1 MDAADNDSGH
11 PDSGARSE
19 LASGSATAHGSGA
32 KASIGQSVRR
42 RDATAKLRGET
53 HFVDDLPRSGV
64 WLGGTVRSPL
74 PHGKLRG
81 LRFDPAFDW
90 TTVTVVTA
98 ADIPGANVCPIVY
111 RDQPVLAFDRVRY
124 DGDPVAL
131 IAAPDEETLQRAL
144 DAVTVDIEP
153 LASIYDARVAARSA
167 GASSPAASSPA
178 ASSPAAEAPTASS
191 PAASSPSTSASVPAA
206 SSPSTSES
214 SPSPSEPSPSSPVP
228 LVYGADNLFRRIEI
242 RKGNAAEALATAAVV
257 VEGEYA
263 TGAQEH
269 LYLEPQGMQA
279 EWTGDSIVLRGSMQC
294 PYYLVEAVAVVLGIA
309 ESQVRVVPTAAGG
322 GFGGKE
328 DFPSLLAGHAALL
341 AWKSGRPVRMV
352 YERVED
358 IRFTSKR
365 HPSWI
370 RHRTGFTTDGRLVAM
385 EVDLLLDGGAY
396 STLSPLVLQ
405 RSAVHAAGPYAC
417 DHVLIDARA
426 VATNH
431 PPRGAFR
438 GFGGPQAAFA
448 WETHLDR
455 CAARLGIDP
464 VELRRRNVARPGDT
478 LATGQPLGADG
489 DVRAVLERALV
500 ESRYG
505 ERRAECEAFNAAA
518 DRRVG
523 AARFHRRGI
532 GLSCFMHGTGLNG
545 NAEGFF
551 RSRVFIDAT
560 ATGRFRVSTS
570 QIEMGQ
576 GTDTIVAQL
585 AAEGLGVSV
594 DRIELAPLDTAVTP
608 NSGPTVASR
617 TAAVIGGL
625 LIDAGRRLRERIER
639 FAGRPLPDEAEFV
652 TAAMRLAATGPV
664 REEAEYTPPPG
675 FAWDET
681 RHRGDAY
688 LGYSWGCY
696 VIVMEVDLLTGET
709 RPLDVTAVQDIGCMV
724 NPMLAAGQVE
734 GGVTQALGWALMETA
749 VWREGR
755 MVNANMTD
763 YVIPTAVDVP
773 PIRVVFLEQPLAR
786 MPHGAKGLG
795 ELPHEGPAPAVANA
809 LRHALGI
816 DFHAVPITPETIL
829 ERLAATRTAA
839 LGSG

>member
-1 MDAADNDSGH
+1 MDATENDSCH
-11 PDSGARSE
+11 PDRGTRSE
-19 LASGSATAHGSGA
+19 FEPGSATARGSSA

-53 HFVDDLPRSGV
+53 QFVDDLPRSGV

-144 DAVTVDIEP
+144 DAVTIDIEP
-153 LASIYDARVAARSA
+153 LASIFDARVAARSA
-167 GASSPAASSPA
+167 GASSPAAETPTASVPSASSPSTPA
-178 ASSPAAEAPTASS
+178 ASPASS
-191 PAASSPSTSASVPAA
+191 PAASPA
-206 SSPSTSES
+206 
-214 SPSPSEPSPSSPVP
+214 VP
-228 LVYGADNLFRRIEI
+228 LVYGADNLFRQIEI
-242 RKGNAAEALATAAVV
+242 RKGNASQAMATAAVV

-279 EWTGDSIVLRGSMQC
+279 EWTGDSIVIRGSTQC
-294 PYYLVEAVAVVLGIA
+294 PYYLVEAVSVVLGIA

-417 DHVLIDARA
+417 DHVRIDARA

-500 ESRYG
+500 EARYG

-518 DRRVG
+518 ESRVG

-585 AAEGLGVSV
+585 AATGLGVSI

-639 FAGRPLPDEAEFV
+639 FAGRPLPDEAAFA
-652 TAAMRLAATGPV
+652 TAAARLAAAGPV

-675 FAWDET
+675 FAWDES
-681 RHRGDAY
+681 RHHGDAY

-696 VIVMEVDLLTGET
+696 VVVMEVDLLTGET
-709 RPLDVTAVQDIGCMV
+709 RPLDVTAVQDIGCVV

-829 ERLAATRTAA
+829 ERLAATRSAA